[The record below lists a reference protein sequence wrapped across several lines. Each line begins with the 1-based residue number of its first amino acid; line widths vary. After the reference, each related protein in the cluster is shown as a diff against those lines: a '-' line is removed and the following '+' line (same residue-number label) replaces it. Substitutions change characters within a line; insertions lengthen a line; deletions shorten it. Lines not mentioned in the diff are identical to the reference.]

1 MTYLVSDNSDQSSRL
16 KTFIRLAFDYLTLM
30 KPSIIL
36 LLLVTTLPAMV
47 LAEEGWPGWGLVSS
61 TFFGLILSAGG
72 AAALNMAADAEI
84 DALMDRTKSRPIP
97 RGAIKPRNAVI
108 YGLVLGIISG
118 VWFWWMVNPLSMALA
133 LFAFFYYG
141 IVYSL
146 FLKRK
151 TVHNTVLGGVAG
163 ALPGLIGW
171 TAVTNGI
178 NPTGILLFL
187 IVFCWQP
194 PHFWALSLGLIRD
207 YAAAKIPMA
216 PNVIGSELPKK
227 QMVLWASLT
236 LLTSILFTFVASMG
250 WFYLIVAFVTG
261 VGFLL
266 ISLRLTREAGSQG
279 ARGMFRYSTIYLSLL
294 VGAMVIDQAFF
305 PSFIDKA

>member
-1 MTYLVSDNSDQSSRL
+1 MTYLVSDNSDHASRS
-16 KTFIRLAFDYLTLM
+16 KAFVRLVFDYLTLT
-30 KPSIIL
+30 KPSIIS

-61 TFFGLILSAGG
+61 AFFGLILSAGG

-163 ALPGLIGW
+163 SLPVLIGW

-194 PHFWALSLGLIRD
+194 PHFWALSLWLIRD

-216 PNVIGSELPKK
+216 PNVIGSELTKK
-227 QMVLWASLT
+227 QMVLWSSLT

-250 WFYLIVAFVTG
+250 WFYLIVA
-261 VGFLL
+261 LL
-266 ISLRLTREAGSQG
+266 LEWV
-279 ARGMFRYSTIYLSLL
+279 FC
-294 VGAMVIDQAFF
+294 
-305 PSFIDKA
+305 

>member
-151 TVHNTVLGGVAG
+151 TVHNTVLGGVVG
-163 ALPGLIGW
+163 ALPVLIGW

-194 PHFWALSLGLIRD
+194 PHFWALSLELIRD

-216 PNVIGSELPKK
+216 PNVIGSELTKK
-227 QMVLWASLT
+227 QMVLWSSLT

-294 VGAMVIDQAFF
+294 FGAMVIDQAFF

>member
-1 MTYLVSDNSDQSSRL
+1 MTYLVSDNSDHASRL
-16 KTFIRLAFDYLTLM
+16 KAFLRLVFDYLTLM
-30 KPSIIL
+30 KPSIIS

-61 TFFGLILSAGG
+61 AFFGLILSAGG

-163 ALPGLIGW
+163 SLPVLIGW

-216 PNVIGSELPKK
+216 PPLGYSPSCLKDWMSFSFQTPLALRLLGLVA
-227 QMVLWASLT
+227 MYYASSNDSNEQT
-236 LLTSILFTFVASMG
+236 YSSILLAEPTILNKSVSSKYIDESFDMTCTVESAG
-250 WFYLIVAFVTG
+250 TVT
-261 VGFLL
+261 VF
-266 ISLRLTREAGSQG
+266 
-279 ARGMFRYSTIYLSLL
+279 AR
-294 VGAMVIDQAFF
+294 
-305 PSFIDKA
+305 